1 MISFPLDACIE
12 FLQTKNSPSLRWSLC
27 ASAVIS
33 LESVRDT
40 RRMRMGPGD
49 SQRRVVRDRQ
59 DDNAVAPNR
68 LSTSLTR
75 RVGRI
80 KADPPTVKCL
90 NMEARL
96 KPGDTLLKGVS

>member
-59 DDNAVAPNR
+59 DDNAVAP
-68 LSTSLTR
+68 SLTR